1 MLEADIK
8 AQLEQYLQ
16 MMEGD
21 IVLKVSA
28 GDDDTSK
35 EMLALVDELS
45 SMSSRISVEK
55 QNCQEHQASL

>member
-28 GDDDTSK
+28 
-35 EMLALVDELS
+35 E
-45 SMSSRISVEK
+45 RR
-55 QNCQEHQASL
+55 